1 METTALLNEVAHPG
15 RPRDEEPHIKRSVKK
30 KKELIEYI
38 VRVNLKDL
46 GIDETNFDELQ
57 ELFKMFD
64 NDKDGILSLKE
75 FEKILSV
82 LGRSATEDNAK
93 KIASGISVDKT
104 EFSVSFNE
112 YLSLMGSQNKMQEPS
127 VDALL
132 ECFEIFDTNKN
143 GRITE
148 IVFRKIMSG
157 KLGDEAFEVEEML
170 AEYKRIH
177 VHNVPPT
184 PDGEEYID
192 YKKFVAMLQK

>member
-1 METTALLNEVAHPG
+1 MGVGHGLESKTLLWKYKMETTALLNEVAHPG

-46 GIDETNFDELQ
+46 GIDETKFDELQ

-132 ECFEIFDTNKN
+132 ECFEIF
-143 GRITE
+143 
-148 IVFRKIMSG
+148 
-157 KLGDEAFEVEEML
+157 
-170 AEYKRIH
+170 
-177 VHNVPPT
+177 
-184 PDGEEYID
+184 
-192 YKKFVAMLQK
+192 

>member
-1 METTALLNEVAHPG
+1 MFLEDQVLFGKLNKS
-15 RPRDEEPHIKRSVKK
+15 IFCC
-30 KKELIEYI
+30 LII
-38 VRVNLKDL
+38 NDFCP
-46 GIDETNFDELQ
+46 I
-57 ELFKMFD
+57 LF
-64 NDKDGILSLKE
+64 L
-75 FEKILSV
+75 
-82 LGRSATEDNAK
+82 ATEDNAK